1 MCRDIDLA
9 RSVFPVEMRADPEKL
24 ALCKGDVTD
33 PTSLSAAIDGVS
45 AVISVHGTFHA
56 TPLYKLLIPIF
67 WRTHAPLNCEDV
79 THPYYTNYVA
89 MQDIVSL
96 CEKYDVKKVVRL
108 TGLSC
113 AMPPYHP
120 VSVLFNA
127 LLSFSGRYHRM
138 GEEVLRSSDKVGS
151 FILRP
156 GGLSDAVRDPEKTK
170 LQVDF
175 SGALPPPGRI
185 GRADVA
191 DLAVAAVTD
200 PRLAGEGASSD
211 LVAGVRWVGE
221 VAPKTQGDIGD
232 GGSTAEEALSMA
244 LEQKKVAPPSVA
256 NGKAFAL
263 FHGIYVYSFFAILGK
278 LAFFAGSKIL
288 PRVMGLLRRFV

>member
-1 MCRDIDLA
+1 MCRDIDMGRKL
-9 RSVFPVEMRADPEKL
+9 FPVDTWGDSEKL
-24 ALCKGDVTD
+24 HLVKGDVTD
-33 PTSLSAAIDGVS
+33 PTSLSSAIEGSS

-56 TPLYKLLIPIF
+56 TPLYKLLLPIF
-67 WRTHAPLNCEDV
+67 WTTHVPLNCEDV
-79 THPYYTNYVA
+79 THPYYTNFVA

-96 CEKYDVKKVVRL
+96 CEKFGVKRVVRL

-138 GEEVLRSSDKVGS
+138 GEEVLRSSDKVS
-151 FILRP
+151 TFILRP
-156 GGLSDAVRDPEKTK
+156 GGLSDEPRDPNKTK

-175 SGALPPPGRI
+175 GGTAPPPGRI

-200 PRLAGEGASSD
+200 ERVCEGSF
-211 LVAGVRWVGE
+211 VAGVRWVGE
-221 VAPKTQGDIGD
+221 VAPKTQGKLEE
-232 GGSTAEEALSMA
+232 GGSTTDEALTMA
-244 LEQKKVAPPSVA
+244 LAQNKVAPPSITRG
-256 NGKAFAL
+256 NLFAL
-263 FHGIYVYSFFAILGK
+263 FHGIYVYSFFAALAK
-278 LAFFAGSKIL
+278 LAIFAGSKIL
-288 PRVMGLLRRFV
+288 PKVFCLVRRLF